1 MDAAQRYFSAGF
13 MGLMAGYSLALVLSR
28 SVWLEMRF
36 TIGHVLPFFVVVFMI
51 VCGRSSRPLRRA
63 LLPSLELLALFLLVT
78 LYGVSSST
86 ILVIPAALLRDG
98 FHLNALSL
106 STINYLLLLILGAG
120 NGLAITALPADKNK
134 NMTVYNPGRETDVR
148 GG

>member
-1 MDAAQRYFSAGF
+1 
-13 MGLMAGYSLALVLSR
+13 MGLIVGCSLALVLSR

-36 TIGHVLPFFVVVFMI
+36 TVGHVLPFSIVFCII
-51 VCGRSSRPLRRA
+51 VCKRGWRPLRLA
-63 LLPSLELLALFLLVT
+63 LLPFLELLALSLLLM

-86 ILVIPAALLRDG
+86 MLVIPAALFRDG

-106 STINYLLLLILGAG
+106 NTINYLLLLILGAG
-120 NGLAITALPADKNK
+120 NGLAITTFLSERNRSTAACK
-134 NMTVYNPGRETDVR
+134 PGRATNVR